1 MVVTDYQR
9 INMSIKSSG
18 KKYGGVYESK
28 LKNGTVSYY
37 IQYKDEE
44 NATRTKKCD
53 AKNKDEALIQ
63 VINKRVEVK
72 KNREKIAKGEMKLN
86 QQKRNRTLTLDQY
99 AKIFHDTREN
109 KDAKAELGMY
119 NNHISPLIGKKKI
132 TKLTKD
138 DLIKF
143 RKDLGKKKVETTVV
157 TKTYT
162 DDGKEIRKTA
172 KEQRE
177 LSPTT
182 IKHLL
187 DYLRVILNNAIDDGY
202 SDSSPLDFSECKDR
216 TRQIAEKKKIYGEEV
231 TTNASDNESGRVL
244 TDDELIKLWNLDE
257 LKMNDR
263 LNLFLKTCYFTGAR
277 PAGVIDIKV
286 KDIDFTNKKIK
297 IKAMKKGKS
306 YQSNAKS
313 NDLLSLLG
321 DWIRKYSLAPDNY
334 IFFPIQS
341 YSRASTEEARVDA
354 KNKAA
359 NYSGYRRYLQ
369 KIFDPA
375 FNVGTD
381 SRDRMNRVNVYSMRR
396 TSATKVYKKHGI
408 VHAKEFLNHTDIK
421 TTMYYLNITG
431 DMEDIDY
438 GL

>member
-1 MVVTDYQR
+1 MA
-9 INMSIKSSG
+9 IKSSG

-28 LKNGTVSYY
+28 LKNGMVSYY
-37 IQYKDEE
+37 IQFKDEE
-44 NATRTKKCD
+44 NVTRTKKCD
-53 AKNKDEALIQ
+53 AKTKDEALIQ

-86 QQKRNRTLTLDQY
+86 QQKRNKTLTLDQY
-99 AKIFHDTREN
+99 AKIFHAAREN

-132 TKLTKD
+132 ARLTKE

-143 RKDLGKKKVETTVV
+143 RKDLHSKKVETKVV
-157 TKTYT
+157 IKDHDRGTQKSVTE
-162 DDGKEIRKTA
+162 KRS
-172 KEQRE
+172 

-202 SDSSPLDFSECKDR
+202 ADSSPLDFSEYKDR
-216 TRQIAEKKKIYGEEV
+216 TNQIAEKKKIYGEEV
-231 TTNASDNESGRVL
+231 TSSASDNESGRVL
-244 TDDELIKLWNLDE
+244 TDDELVKLWDLDE

-313 NDLLSLLG
+313 DDLLYLLK
-321 DWIRKYSLAPDNY
+321 DWIRKYSLTHDNY

-341 YSRASTEEARVDA
+341 YSRATTDEARVAA

-369 KIFDPA
+369 KIFDPT
-375 FNVGTD
+375 FNIGTD

-421 TTMYYLNITG
+421 TTMHYLNITG